1 MSITTICHTAAR
13 RLTSAI
19 RSNRGFTLIEIM
31 IVVTIIALLSAVII
45 VPNVT
50 RSLGRAK
57 VQAAKLQIKNFQMPL
72 LEYNSVHGAYPTTDE
87 GLEGL
92 TKEGYLKKVPLD
104 PWGRPYQYRYP
115 GENDMNEYEIWSYGA
130 DGREGGEG
138 FNADI
143 KSWDE

>member
-1 MSITTICHTAAR
+1 
-13 RLTSAI
+13 
-19 RSNRGFTLIEIM
+19 M

-50 RSLGRAK
+50 RSRGRAK
-57 VQAAKLQIKNFQMPL
+57 VESAKLQIKNYQMPL
-72 LEYNSVHGAYPTTDE
+72 LEYNSVHGTYPATDE
-87 GLEGL
+87 GLAALE
-92 TKEGYLKKVPLD
+92 KEGYLKKVPLD

-115 GENDMNEYEIWSYGA
+115 GEFDTNEYEIWSFGA